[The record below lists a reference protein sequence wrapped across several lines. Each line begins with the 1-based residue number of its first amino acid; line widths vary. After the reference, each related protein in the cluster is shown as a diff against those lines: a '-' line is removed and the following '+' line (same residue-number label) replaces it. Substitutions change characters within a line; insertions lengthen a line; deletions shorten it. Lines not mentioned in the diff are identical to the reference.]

1 MALGTYTTP
10 PKSEAGKEVYAGTS
24 NMPLAAGGGG
34 VATGLQTD
42 FCKWV
47 VDAVSQ
53 ITEAGGS
60 VTMGATGFVSAEE
73 AEQMDKD
80 GVGKNIVN
88 NMSYFGF
95 GLAVEVESKDYEGV
109 DGGADKA
116 TEIYRSCGVMLR
128 TSSTGAMFFTPR
140 KVEVDSDA
148 TEVSY
153 GGDVDETAYAS
164 AEGEGA
170 VSSTG
175 DFNPFFFSD
184 AYYGNTDDSMAMM
197 LRGNRALA
205 NDESL
210 WGYIKDAVSSS
221 LRVCASGPNG
231 EFFAWYPDRWGMAEN
246 STPYLIL
253 EDVELIDLTIT
264 ESDETFYSHV
274 YCNGVDTK
282 GQAVDMYL
290 SQGVVSIESNVDATM
305 SEYAA
310 TDGEGEEGSGYFTEA
325 SDEVSEVLKRL
336 VHIPEGDEWMYTP
349 KELYRRYGA
358 RPLKKGTQR
367 SLIDTRSGTINSSEN
382 EGDFDSNPQY
392 IMPFLYALNTFLEN
406 WAGHY
411 TCTLKITFMPNLFP
425 GCRIEVR
432 SLGLSMFVESVSH
445 NMSYTGGFATT
456 VTCSC
461 PIGTLLSG
469 MVNPDYDGDGER
481 AVEAPTEDEE

>member
-10 PKSEAGKEVYAGTS
+10 PKLEAGKEVYAGTS

-53 ITEAGGS
+53 VTEAGGS

-80 GVGKNIVN
+80 GVGRAIVD
-88 NMSYFGF
+88 NMPYFGF
-95 GLAVEVESKDYEGV
+95 GLAVEVESKDYEGM
-109 DGGADKA
+109 DGGSDKA
-116 TEIYRSCGVMLR
+116 TEIYRSCGVTLK
-128 TSSTGAMFFTPR
+128 TSSTGAMFFAPR
-140 KVEVDSDA
+140 EVERKDDA

-153 GGDVDETAYAS
+153 GGDVDETVYA
-164 AEGEGA
+164 AAGGEGS
-170 VSSTG
+170 VTSTG

-184 AYYGNTDDSMAMM
+184 AYYSNVDDGVAMS
-197 LRGNRALA
+197 LTGNRALA
-205 NDESL
+205 NDVSL

-246 STPYLIL
+246 STPYLVL

-274 YCNGVDTK
+274 YCNGVDTA
-282 GQAVDMYL
+282 GSAVPMYTT
-290 SQGVVSIESNVDATM
+290 QGVISIESNSDATM
-305 SEYAA
+305 SGYAA
-310 TDGEGEEGSGYFTEA
+310 TAGEGEEGAGYFAEA

-349 KELYRRYGA
+349 RELYRRYGA
-358 RPLKKGTQR
+358 RPLNEGTQR
-367 SLIDTRSGTINSSEN
+367 SLIESGTDVNNS
-382 EGDFDSNPQY
+382 GDVDFESNPQY
-392 IMPFLYALNTFLEN
+392 IMPFLHALSTFLEK